1 MVLYSGIC
9 RTGNIL
15 YPCIVSEGFGI
26 KKQIY
31 CNDLLLCNDGR
42 GAVGWGIS
50 AGDRKDKTIL
60 GEGR

>member
-1 MVLYSGIC
+1 M
-9 RTGNIL
+9 TGNIL